1 MRATTATPTMTKQTA
16 TTIPATAPPDSC
28 DEDDDDDSSERVDCN
43 GVGGALGAGEGD
55 VVIVGAEVGSSVGDV
70 LGVRVGAWKIVRNI
84 H

>member
-28 DEDDDDDSSERVDCN
+28 DEDDDDSSERVDCN
-43 GVGGALGAGEGD
+43 GVGRALRAGERD

-70 LGVRVGAWKIVRNI
+70 LGVRVGA
-84 H
+84 